1 MEVNSLTELLSRLKL
16 EKYIEIFE
24 NENIDLNLFLEL
36 NDADLTEIGIKVCS
50 YSHFII
56 HILFSHY
63 F

>member
-36 NDADLTEIGIKVCS
+36 NDSDLTEIGIKVC
-50 YSHFII
+50 
-56 HILFSHY
+56 L
-63 F
+63 